1 LIKRMEQ
8 SKIIRYMSKKLL
20 PLQFSVCIFLGRIKN
35 ETYNH
40 KSWKDVSVEQFID
53 EVNEYLR

>member
-1 LIKRMEQ
+1 MEQ